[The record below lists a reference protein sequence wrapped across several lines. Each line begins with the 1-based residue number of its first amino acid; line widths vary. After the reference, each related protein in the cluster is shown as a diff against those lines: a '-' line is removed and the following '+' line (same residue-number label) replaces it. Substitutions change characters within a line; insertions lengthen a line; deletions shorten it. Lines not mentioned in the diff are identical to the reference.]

1 MKNSSSSNDISP
13 NVLIK
18 SEPSNGINNSE
29 NIFSSPNSA
38 NGIPTGNVS
47 KRPASLD
54 LKNTNKKRIIT
65 PSPLVIESPS
75 ENHQKPPPLTTPD
88 LDKLLHFLPTPQ
100 PGSIFQT
107 KTGAVTSEQEAFGK
121 GFEEALHSLHSSN
134 NKQIQVSR
142 TNCGSDSIPTSLNS
156 VTTNANI
163 GTGMSGGSFTYTE
176 LDSFNSIPIK
186 DEPQHASTS
195 PPVSPI
201 DMETQEKIKLERKRQ
216 RNRVA
221 ASKCRK
227 RKLERI
233 SKLEEKVKMLKGENS
248 DLASIVKSL
257 KEHVAQLKQQVIEH
271 IESGCSIQTMCTN
284 GTILLQNK

>member
-1 MKNSSSSNDISP
+1 MKTSSGSNDIPP

-18 SEPSNGINNSE
+18 SEPSNIEKDADNLIFPSPHSSNNLQ
-29 NIFSSPNSA
+29 
-38 NGIPTGNVS
+38 TGNIN

-54 LKNTNKKRIIT
+54 LKNANKKRMVP
-65 PSPLVIESPS
+65 PSPLVIESP
-75 ENHQKPPPLTTPD
+75 ENQQKPPPLTTPD
-88 LDKLLHFLPTPQ
+88 LDKILHFLPTPQ

-107 KTGAVTSEQEAFGK
+107 KAGAVTSEQEAFGK
-121 GFEEALHSLHSSN
+121 GFEEALHSLHSN
-134 NKQIQVSR
+134 NKQQNHATMS
-142 TNCGSDSIPTSLNS
+142 NNSGSEVITTSLN
-156 VTTNANI
+156 TTSTIAS
-163 GTGMSGGSFTYTE
+163 GMSGGSFTYTE
-176 LDSFNSIPIK
+176 LESFNSIPIK
-186 DEPQHASTS
+186 DEPQNVSTS